1 MNDSERLRQ
10 LADKVQCGNKLTTDE
25 IEYVQ
30 QCTQKLLDATKP
42 LFAEVGKAERAVCD
56 ALAKMF
62 ENIDI
67 TKAKVVEAMANTI
80 RKNTNSCKRCACW
93 RGGECRLPVISSCS
107 TDEDIITDSETV
119 YDAVIAPIL
128 CEVERQKAECETI
141 RQTYVSRDE
150 FFHGQKGK
158 IIHPEIPVDE
168 LYRRVVITEID
179 KNKNL
184 AVQKTHNK
192 NNGKSFA
199 IPNDKQKRRYEREVL
214 TLDEQNNPI
223 RLNTGRFE
231 LSSRDEDVTVA
242 QAKKMLR
249 ESEKTVRNKNRMD
262 IFRRKK

>member
-1 MNDSERLRQ
+1 MKSKPKSNNELRP
-10 LADKVQCGNKLTTDE
+10 KRKP
-25 IEYVQ
+25 
-30 QCTQKLLDATKP
+30 LLDT
-42 LFAEVGKAERAVCD
+42 
-56 ALAKMF
+56 
-62 ENIDI
+62 NQ
-67 TKAKVVEAMANTI
+67 KVVSP
-80 RKNTNSCKRCACW
+80 TN
-93 RGGECRLPVISSCS
+93 
-107 TDEDIITDSETV
+107 ED
-119 YDAVIAPIL
+119 YIAIGKG
-128 CEVERQKAECETI
+128 VRT
-141 RQTYVSRDE
+141 RDE